1 MAFHILASLAL
12 FGTAALAKTDL
23 AGCTYI
29 DGVFTPDHGPAW
41 ATRTWYVPDTGEI
54 CAFLDCGGGRAPP
67 KTTVPG
73 CGSYEGTET
82 YSPLFLDLASITGD
96 GEVVQTSTDE
106 VAEATTTTTTE
117 AEASSTSESGEDVA
131 LQTTLPS
138 SLATETSSETSSTEA
153 ESSAETSAQTSPA
166 TTSAPE
172 STHSDHTTAQTS
184 TSDIIT
190 TTPVLNGGDG
200 EGAAAAPGVALFGST
215 LAAGMAVW
223 FAMF

>member
-1 MAFHILASLAL
+1 MAFQILASLAL

-73 CGSYEGTET
+73 CAAYEGTET
-82 YSPLFLDLASITGD
+82 YSPLFLDLASITGGGD
-96 GEVVQTSTDE
+96 EVVQTSTNE
-106 VAEATTTTTTE
+106 VVEATTTTTTTE
-117 AEASSTSESGEDVA
+117 AEEASSTSEEGGDDVA

-138 SLATETSSETSSTEA
+138 SLATVTSSETSSTES
-153 ESSAETSAQTSPA
+153 ESSAETSAETSPA

-172 STHSDHTTAQTS
+172 STTAQTT
-184 TSDIIT
+184 TSDVVT
-190 TTPVLNGGDG
+190 TTPVLGGGDG
-200 EGAAAAPGVALFGST
+200 EGAAAAPAVALLGST
-215 LAAGMAVW
+215 FAAGMAVW

>member
-23 AGCTYI
+23 VGCTYI

-106 VAEATTTTTTE
+106 VVEATTTTTEAE

-138 SLATETSSETSSTEA
+138 SLATETSSTEV

-172 STHSDHTTAQTS
+172 STHSEHTTAQTS
-184 TSDIIT
+184 TSGIIT
-190 TTPVLNGGDG
+190 TTPVLGGDG
-200 EGAAAAPGVALFGST
+200 EGAAAAPAVALFGST

-223 FAMF
+223 FAMC